1 MILLKGAK
9 AIMDPDVYQC
19 LHLAGCTTGPNTLF
33 DDPDKMHLSFNKD
46 KFITTTK
53 EWIQKSTL
61 FKFKGL
67 EEFKYAYI
75 TIGNTQAI
83 EEFYRLSNGRVYTF
97 PGEYPYH
104 TSFKENHRIGTIY
117 GNWKPEPAGPYI
129 KHGAVLSHPFA
140 ATGNEPTNFDE
151 RMRFLDDT
159 NVMLDFAYF
168 GVYYNPEP
176 LDLTQYPQVH
186 SVAFSLSKVF
196 CTGFL
201 RVGIVLSKT
210 EWDSPLKT
218 LNEWSYLPVLN
229 MRLHELLMKKF
240 DPDYIYEKY
249 RKSQLEMCKELDLT
263 PSDTVLFGLSDDS
276 KWDEYT
282 RNGIINRICLGYALT
297 EHK

>member
-1 MILLKGAK
+1 MTLLKGAK
-9 AIMDPDVYQC
+9 AIMDPEVYQC
-19 LHLAGCTTGPNTLF
+19 LHMSGHTTGPNILF
-33 DDPDKMHLSFNKD
+33 DDPDKMHLLFD
-46 KFITTTK
+46 RDFFIKTIK
-53 EWIQKSTL
+53 EWIQQSTL

-67 EEFKYAYI
+67 EQFKYAYI

-104 TSFKENHRIGTIY
+104 TAFKENQRIRLTDQV
-117 GNWKPEPAGPYI
+117 PMPAGPYI
-129 KHGAVLSHPFA
+129 KHGSVLSYPFA
-140 ATGNEPTNFDE
+140 ATGNEPSNFEE
-151 RMRFLDDT
+151 RMKFLDNT

-176 LDLTQYPQVH
+176 LDLTPYPQVH

-210 EWDSPLKT
+210 EWDTPLKM
-218 LNEWSYLPVLN
+218 LNDWSYLPVIN
-229 MRLHELLMKKF
+229 MRLHELLMKRF

-249 RKSQLEMCKELDLT
+249 RKPQLEMCKELDLT